1 MSHTKQ
7 YPMQF
12 TGTGGEYFVIWIVN
26 IALALATFGIYSAWA
41 KVRTLRWFYGHTL
54 LDNQAFSYLAT
65 PMQILKGRL
74 IALAAI
80 ASYYL
85 ASYFAPTLAIVLLVL
100 FIVFTPWIVVNSLR
114 FRTRQS
120 AYRGLRFD
128 FTGTV
133 GEAARIYLGLQL
145 LIPLT
150 LGLILPYIAY
160 RQVKFIAGNTVYGQT
175 AARYQGSLK
184 PFWGVYLLS
193 FGLILVPIAVVAYG
207 FYQSYVLR
215 AAGVS
220 AETAEAA
227 AAVGTYMVAGMA
239 LFYLMIP
246 VISALIQSRTAN
258 LLYNGTAMGPV
269 SFTSSQ
275 RARDLVWIY
284 LSNLV
289 MIALTAGLFLP
300 WAKVRLARYRA
311 ERLTVAG
318 PEELSAFV
326 AGQHQASTATGS
338 EMADLLDLNFGLT

>member
-1 MSHTKQ
+1 MSQTKQ

-26 IALALATFGIYSAWA
+26 IALTLVTFGVYSAWA

-65 PMQILKGRL
+65 PIQILRGRL

-80 ASYYL
+80 VAYSMASH
-85 ASYFAPTLAIVLLVL
+85 FAPLLAIALVVL
-100 FIVFTPWIVVNSLR
+100 FFVFLPWIVVNSLR
-114 FRTRQS
+114 FHARQS

-128 FTGTV
+128 FTGSV
-133 GEAARIYLGLQL
+133 GEAARIYIGLQL
-145 LIPLT
+145 LIPFT

-175 AARYQGSLK
+175 AARYQGSHK
-184 PFWGVYLLS
+184 PFWGMYLLS
-193 FGLILVPIAVVAYG
+193 FVLILLPLAIMAYG
-207 FYQSYVLR
+207 GYLTYTMQ

-220 AETAEAA
+220 QETAAA
-227 AAVGTYMVAGMA
+227 TAGTYMIAGMVV
-239 LFYLMIP
+239 FYLMLP
-246 VISALIQSRTAN
+246 VISGLVQARTAN
-258 LLYNGTAMGPV
+258 LLYNGTDIGPV
-269 SFTSSQ
+269 GFASCQ
-275 RARDLVWIY
+275 RALDLIWIH

-289 MIALTAGLFLP
+289 MIAFTVGLFIP

-311 ERLTVAG
+311 GRLTVTG
-318 PEELSAFV
+318 PQELGSFV

-338 EMADLLDLNFGLT
+338 EIADLLDLNFGLT

>member
-26 IALALATFGIYSAWA
+26 IALTLVTLGIYSAWA

-74 IALAAI
+74 IALAALV
-80 ASYYL
+80 AYY
-85 ASYFAPTLAIVLLVL
+85 AATYFAPAVSIALLVL
-100 FIVFTPWIVVNSLR
+100 FVVFLPWIVVNSLR
-114 FRTRQS
+114 FRARQS

-133 GEAARIYLGLQL
+133 GEAARIYIGLQL
-145 LIPLT
+145 LIPFT

-160 RQVKFIAGNTVYGQT
+160 RQVKFISGNTVYGQT

-193 FGLILVPIAVVAYG
+193 LALILLPIAIIAYG
-207 FYQSYVLR
+207 SYQVYLMQ
-215 AAGVS
+215 AAGVPKDL
-220 AETAEAA
+220 AA
-227 AAVGTYMVAGMA
+227 ATVAGAYMFAGMA
-239 LFYLMIP
+239 VFYLMIP
-246 VISALIQSRTAN
+246 VISGLIQARMAN
-258 LLYNGTAMGPV
+258 LLYNGTELGPV
-269 SFTSSQ
+269 SFVSSQ
-275 RARDLVWIY
+275 RARDLAWIY
-284 LSNLV
+284 LSNLLL
-289 MIALTAGLFLP
+289 IAFTLGLFIP

-311 ERLTVAG
+311 QSLNVAG
-318 PEELSAFV
+318 PQELGSFV
-326 AGQHQASTATGS
+326 SGQHQSSTATGA
-338 EMADLLDLNFGLT
+338 EMADLLDLNLGLT